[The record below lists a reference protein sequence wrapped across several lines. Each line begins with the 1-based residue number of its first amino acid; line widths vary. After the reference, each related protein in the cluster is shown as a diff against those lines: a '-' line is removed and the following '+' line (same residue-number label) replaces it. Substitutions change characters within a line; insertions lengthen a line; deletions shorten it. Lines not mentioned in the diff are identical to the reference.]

1 MAELPSEFLE
11 TFSTIMD
18 YVFGQLRI
26 VRVSREFWGFERG
39 KLRKLKL
46 TKRFSLYIAP

>member
-1 MAELPSEFLE
+1 MELPSEFLE

-26 VRVSREFWGFERG
+26 VRVSREFWRFERG
-39 KLRKLKL
+39 RVKE
-46 TKRFSLYIAP
+46 T